1 MADMKLVYSFK
12 TARDLIFVKAL
23 LDAEE
28 IPYFLKD
35 ELTIQTLPFFSNTF
49 GGIKLFCKPEHAQMV
64 YQLLLEEGLIEP
76 LTEETGM
83 PVDLERFTQ
92 RIPLLNRLI
101 FPLRI
106 PILFS
111 LLAAIPLYVLFR
123 LEVPTLSDELTSS
136 TWCVQAGTYEG
147 QSINILTIPTAPLW
161 LNNCREFARF
171 NKNGTAE
178 LPGINGPK
186 ISARWKKQVKGIEI
200 FQTYPPQPEYEG
212 VYKVQQGTE
221 YMILKSHQLEL
232 RIEKL
237 FKGIHHY

>member
-1 MADMKLVYSFK
+1 MADMKLVYSFR

-28 IPYFLKD
+28 IPYFFKD

-49 GGIKLFCKPEHAQMV
+49 GGIKLFCKPEHADQV
-64 YQLLLEEGLIEP
+64 YQMLLEEGLIEP
-76 LTEETGM
+76 VSHEADSPG
-83 PVDLERFTQ
+83 DLERLTQ

-123 LEVPTLSDELTSS
+123 LEVPTLSDELTGS
-136 TWCVQAGTYEG
+136 TWCVQAATHEG
-147 QSINILTIPTAPLW
+147 QTISILTIPPTPLL

-171 NKNGTAE
+171 NRNGTVE

-186 ISARWKKQVKGIEI
+186 ISARWRKKGRRIEI
-200 FQTYPPQPEYEG
+200 YQTYPPQPEYEG
-212 VYKVQQGTE
+212 VYKVRQGVE
-221 YMILKSHQLEL
+221 YMILESHQLEL
-232 RIEKL
+232 QIEKL
-237 FKGIHHY
+237 FKGIYHY

>member
-1 MADMKLVYSFK
+1 MADMKLVYSFR

-35 ELTIQTLPFFSNTF
+35 ELTIQTLPFFSSTF
-49 GGIKLFCKPEHAQMV
+49 GGIKLFCKPEHAERV
-64 YQLLLEEGLIEP
+64 HQLLLDEGLIEP
-76 LTEETGM
+76 VSEEPGM
-83 PVDLERFTQ
+83 PGDLERLTQ

-123 LEVPTLSDELTSS
+123 LEVPTLSDELTDS
-136 TWCVQAGTYEG
+136 TWCVQAAAHEG
-147 QSINILTIPTAPLW
+147 QSINILTIPTAPLF
-161 LNNCREFARF
+161 LNNCREIASF
-171 NKNGTAE
+171 NKNGTVE

-186 ISARWKKQVKGIEI
+186 ISARWRKMGRQIEI
-200 FQTYPPQPEYEG
+200 YQTYPPQPEYEG
-212 VYKVQQGTE
+212 VYKVRQGVE
-221 YMILKSHQLEL
+221 YMILQSHQIEL
-232 RIEKL
+232 QIEKL